1 MLTTV
6 NDSVHVAPPPCSQCN
21 YVIDVNVHIPWAPE
35 VEVRQPLLIKA
46 ADNETVSIDHNTV
59 MIIIKHY
66 IMMMSFCSGRRGT
79 HYPG

>member
-1 MLTTV
+1 MLP
-6 NDSVHVAPPPCSQCN
+6 SHACLQCN

-46 ADNETVSIDHNTV
+46 ADNETVSIDHNIV
-59 MIIIKHY
+59 MVIINHY

-79 HYPG
+79 HCHG